1 MTFETKV
8 LRSANEIRAMK
19 DQWQALEDKSEGVA
33 LFQCFEWCAHILEL
47 DRANGDEGYYVITT
61 FKNGELVALLPLSI
75 WHKKGRK
82 VLTGLSEPYQ
92 QYTEMLADP
101 AFDPAEIFDAM
112 HTAIEQ
118 SGADYVH
125 FGQVRYDG
133 PLYAGSRAYFDHAE
147 EQKAAPFVDLTQWD
161 SYDGYYAALK
171 KATRKRLRNAYNRF
185 EREGELAHFYAH
197 DGSMLNSVIDRAFEG
212 RVEWQQRMGLTSRA
226 FQDDSFRAFLDRFKD
241 SADETVRP
249 IAFCLTLDGEA
260 VADQWGLVFKD
271 RYYAYMST
279 WNEDHAYSA
288 PGRLHLGEIIKSCYE
303 LGIKYVDF
311 MIPSVPY
318 KMVYATGE
326 VEASDLIKPLSTT
339 GFVYANIWLKHI
351 RPKLKQIVQAMPA
364 EKRKKIINTLFNRK

>member
-8 LRSANEIRAMK
+8 LRSANEIRAIK

-33 LFQCFEWCAHILEL
+33 LFQSFEWCAHILEL
-47 DRANGDEGYYVITT
+47 DRANGDEDYYVIST
-61 FKNGELVALLPLSI
+61 FEQGQLVALLPLSI

-82 VLTGLSEPYQ
+82 VLTGLGEPYQ

-101 AFDPAEIFDAM
+101 AFDATKLFAAM
-112 HTAIEQ
+112 HDVIKQ
-118 SGADYVH
+118 SDADYVH

-133 PLYAGSRAYFDHAE
+133 PLYAGSRAFFDHAE
-147 EQKAAPFVDLTQWD
+147 EEKAAPYVDLAQWD
-161 SYDGYYAALK
+161 SYETYYAALK

-185 EREGELAHFYAH
+185 EREGELAHFHAFE
-197 DGSMLNSVIDRAFEG
+197 GSMLGAVIDRSFEG

-226 FQDDSFRAFLDRFKD
+226 FQDDSFRAFLNRFKD
-241 SADETVRP
+241 CTDDSVKP
-249 IAFCLTLDGEA
+249 LAFCLTLNGEA
-260 VADQWGLVFKD
+260 VADQWGFVYKD

-279 WNEDHAYSA
+279 WNEEHAYA
-288 PGRLHLGEIIKSCYE
+288 GPGRLHLGEIVKSCYD

-318 KMVYATGE
+318 KMIYATGE

-339 GFVYANIWLKHI
+339 GFIYANIWLKHM
-351 RPKLKQIVQAMPA
+351 RPKLKAIMQAMPA
-364 EKRKKIINTLFNRK
+364 EQRKKIINTVFNRK